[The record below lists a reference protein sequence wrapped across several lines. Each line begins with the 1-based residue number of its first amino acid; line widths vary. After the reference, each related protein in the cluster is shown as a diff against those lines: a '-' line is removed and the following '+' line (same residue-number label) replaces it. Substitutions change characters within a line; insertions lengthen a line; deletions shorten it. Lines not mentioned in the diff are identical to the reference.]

1 MSAGSHSATP
11 DDLDAIGTKLE
22 DQVGIVDTIKGDVNR
37 QLGNTGWTGPSRV
50 AFEAQWNESFLPAL
64 TKLNEAFTGTGKD
77 CHTRAENTRIA
88 LG

>member
-1 MSAGSHSATP
+1 MSGTTHGATP
-11 DDLDAIGTKLE
+11 EDLDAIGTKLE
-22 DQVGIVDTIKGDVNR
+22 DQVGIVDTIKGDVDR
-37 QLGNTGWTGPSRV
+37 QLSNAAWTGPARE
-50 AFEAQWNESFLPAL
+50 AFQEQWTNSFVPAL